1 MIKFY
6 YDKYIAYLE
15 PTEYFNK
22 DGIELLKQYDGDKY
36 DLCLTTGFDN
46 ETFEPLLFLTIKNGA
61 KKLLINFIN
70 KKYLN
75 IKDDKIYIKLLEN
88 SFYVEYKNKKVL
100 ISDIMK
106 NIELGKKFKKMQEE
120 K

>member
-15 PTEYFNK
+15 PNKYFDK
-22 DGIELLKQYDGDKY
+22 DGIEILKKYSGDIY

-61 KKLLINFIN
+61 KNLLINHLN

-75 IKDDKIYIKLLEN
+75 LNNDKVYIKLLN
-88 SFYVEYKNKKVL
+88 DTFYIQYKNKNVL
-100 ISDIMK
+100 MEDIMK

-120 K
+120 Q